1 VILKNGGYA
10 IMDRLAEHEGG
21 ASAWPNVDV
30 DIAGLAE
37 IFGCEARRIADLEAL
52 QATLDEVVPGLAER
66 NEPLLLEV
74 TVQPDPV
81 FET

>member
-37 IFGCEARRIADLEAL
+37 IFGCESRRLADLESL
-52 QATLDEVVPGLAER
+52 KATLDEVVPGLAER

-74 TVQPDPV
+74 TVEPDSDFQP
-81 FET
+81 